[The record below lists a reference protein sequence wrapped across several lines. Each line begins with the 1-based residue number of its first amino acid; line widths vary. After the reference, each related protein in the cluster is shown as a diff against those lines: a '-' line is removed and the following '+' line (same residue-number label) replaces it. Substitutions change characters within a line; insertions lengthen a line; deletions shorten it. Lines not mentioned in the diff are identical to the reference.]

1 MQPHPAGTSIVTGN
15 VTTQVSRCPLCD
27 KTVAPDPLGFYEC
40 SCGWGGPGD
49 PLESARGLS
58 RKITLVDR
66 RWASA
71 LVRRDLARMAAGKWQ
86 PGQLGV
92 VYTILLLLFSTIIYA
107 IVAALLIG
115 SATLTVIYVTQGA
128 WVGVV
133 VLGII
138 FLITVMSLFAGRR
151 KIEGMTATRER
162 FPRLFAALDE
172 VSANMG
178 APVPHRVMLTPLAEA
193 YIYEHHPL
201 RRFFRRE
208 LVLGLGAGALPLLS
222 EVELKAILAHELAH
236 YGFGHVAF
244 AAYYSRAEAAL
255 RNYVAMLL
263 DAVGTQARSRQRVYT
278 VTRRRASGVM
288 GDPFSY
294 FGSLI
299 VRIVTLPLELVL
311 IVFHLLRMAESR
323 AAEFDVDRAAALV
336 YGPQTFANGLMSM
349 LVTERTLR
357 GSFGSLRGEMAKH
370 GERSFY
376 AEMRRHYAELPPA
389 VIYKL
394 RIEAVRGFRSL
405 EQTHPCT
412 VDRLRAA
419 YSVSFVPTTTPEAP
433 VPAVSL
439 LVPAGEA
446 DATSVERELTEQLF
460 DMAATHG
467 RRGGRRR

>member
-1 MQPHPAGTSIVTGN
+1 
-15 VTTQVSRCPLCD
+15 
-27 KTVAPDPLGFYEC
+27 
-40 SCGWGGPGD
+40 
-49 PLESARGLS
+49 
-58 RKITLVDR
+58 
-66 RWASA
+66 
-71 LVRRDLARMAAGKWQ
+71 MAAGKWQ

-115 SATLTVIYVTQGA
+115 SAALTVMYVTQGA

-151 KIEGMTATRER
+151 KIEGTTATRER
-162 FPRLFAALDE
+162 FPRLFAALDD
-172 VSANMG
+172 VSAKMG
-178 APVPHRVMLTPLAEA
+178 APVPHRVVLTPLAEA
-193 YIYEHHPL
+193 YVYEHHPL
-201 RRFFRRE
+201 HRFFRRE

-244 AAYYSRAEAAL
+244 AAYYGRAEAAL
-255 RNYVAMLL
+255 RNFIGVLL
-263 DAVGTQARSRQRVYT
+263 DAVGAQARTRHRVYRI
-278 VTRRRASGVM
+278 TRRSASGVM
-288 GDPFSY
+288 GEPFSY

-299 VRIVTLPLELVL
+299 VRIVTLPLEIIL
-311 IVFHLLRMAESR
+311 IVFHLLRLAESR
-323 AAEFDVDRAAALV
+323 AMEFDVDRAAALA
-336 YGPQTFANGLMSM
+336 YGPQTFANGLMSL
-349 LVTERTLR
+349 LVAARTIR
-357 GSFGSLRGEMAKH
+357 GSFTSLRTEMAKH

-376 AEMRRHYAELPPA
+376 AQMRLHYAELPPS
-389 VIYKL
+389 VMYKL
-394 RIEAVRGFRSL
+394 RIEAVRGFRTL

-419 YSVSFVPTTTPEAP
+419 YTVPFVPTATPEAP
-433 VPAVSL
+433 VPAVAL
-439 LVPAGEA
+439 LVPSGEA

-460 DMAATHG
+460 EMADTQG